1 MHFDQGSYFPANFT
15 YLGYVCLVAGSVS
28 MLIGNIVAGLP
39 ILLIA
44 LGLSFTRMGC
54 SIEKEKKTISDYVS
68 VLGLKFGSHQSYKEL
83 KKLIVKQSKESQVMN
98 SRGSSTTL
106 HYTIYNAYLFYDGDS
121 VLLTDDKKQERI
133 EAKMKLVAE
142 ELSIPFE
149 VVE

>member
-1 MHFDQGSYFPANFT
+1 MHFNQGSYFPANFT
-15 YLGYVCLVAGSVS
+15 YLGYVGLVAGSVS
-28 MLIGNIVAGLP
+28 MLTGNVVLGLP
-39 ILLIA
+39 ILLIS
-44 LGLSFTRMGC
+44 LGLSFTNVGC
-54 SIEKEKKTISDYVS
+54 SIDTEKKTISDYVS
-68 VLGLKFGSHQSYKEL
+68 VLGLKFGSAQPYNEL
-83 KKLIVKQSKESQVMN
+83 KKLIVKQNEVSQVMN

-133 EAKMKLVAE
+133 EGKMKLVAE